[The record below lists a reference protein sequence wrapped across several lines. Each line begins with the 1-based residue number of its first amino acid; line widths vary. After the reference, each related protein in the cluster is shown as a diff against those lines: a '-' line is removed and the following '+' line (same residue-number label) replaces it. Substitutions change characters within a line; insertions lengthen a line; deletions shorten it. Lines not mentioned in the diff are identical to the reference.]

1 MNVIW
6 RTRTCYFDAQVFDV
20 TSVSVN
26 SEGGGAVAGDEIQ
39 TVTGRTDP

>member
-1 MNVIW
+1 MNVIG
-6 RTRTCYFDAQVFDV
+6 RTCYFDAQVFDV